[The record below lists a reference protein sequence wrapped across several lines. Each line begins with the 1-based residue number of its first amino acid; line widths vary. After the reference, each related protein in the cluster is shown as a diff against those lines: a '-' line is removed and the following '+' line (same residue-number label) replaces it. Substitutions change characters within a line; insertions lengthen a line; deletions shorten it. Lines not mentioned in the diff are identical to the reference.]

1 MIHGQTLDCRVASR
15 LSMNRLIGA
24 VCCAEARAL
33 DRSKS
38 VHRPAAGE
46 ALFRAERAQ
55 NALRRVARRF
65 GCFAA
70 AAATRPTPSLRSVGV
85 MPHRRHRYASCATM
99 SAHGARPWA
108 PAQRG
113 EAMPRL
119 IRFAPALLAECG
131 PAATRASLPSVAAR
145 PRSLRSLRLHFA
157 ATRLARSNKGALLPH
172 SAAMLGVLY
181 GALSHL
187 ARASRRYSS
196 AFPFHP
202 TDMSQCAVVAR
213 VAAQRAATRGT
224 A

>member
-24 VCCAEARAL
+24 VCCTEARAL

-119 IRFAPALLAECG
+119 IRF
-131 PAATRASLPSVAAR
+131 VAAR
-145 PRSLRSLRLHFA
+145 PRSPCSLRLHFA
-157 ATRLARSNKGALLPH
+157 ATRLARSNSGALLPH
-172 SAAMLGVLY
+172 SPVLLGVLY

-187 ARASRRYSS
+187 ARASMRYDSPACETAALCMRR
-196 AFPFHP
+196 P
-202 TDMSQCAVVAR
+202 T
-213 VAAQRAATRGT
+213 G
-224 A
+224 